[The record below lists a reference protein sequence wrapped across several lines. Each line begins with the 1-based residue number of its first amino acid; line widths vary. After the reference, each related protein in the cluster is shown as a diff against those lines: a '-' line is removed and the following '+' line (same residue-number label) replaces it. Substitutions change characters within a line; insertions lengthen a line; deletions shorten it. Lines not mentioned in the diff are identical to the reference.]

1 VGRILYNVTCSV
13 SPEIHEEWLHWMKH
27 EHIPEVMQ
35 TNMFDEFKLCR
46 IKEYEENGLTYAIQ
60 YIAPSREKFDHYT
73 QDFAPA
79 LQQKHRLKYGES
91 VLAFRTVLEILE
103 ESQTTYPSL
112 SAN

>member
-1 VGRILYNVTCSV
+1 
-13 SPEIHEEWLHWMKH
+13 
-27 EHIPEVMQ
+27 
-35 TNMFDEFKLCR
+35 MFDEFKLCR

-60 YIAPSREKFDHYT
+60 YIAPSREKFDRYT